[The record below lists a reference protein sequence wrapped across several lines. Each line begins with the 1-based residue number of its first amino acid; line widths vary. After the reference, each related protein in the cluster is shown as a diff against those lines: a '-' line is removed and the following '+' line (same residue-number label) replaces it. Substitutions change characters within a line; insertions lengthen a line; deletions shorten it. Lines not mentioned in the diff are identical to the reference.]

1 MESLSD
7 SEIFKG
13 LKISSGAYLHFT
25 MMGKNK
31 PKPAWKVFSICVQLE
46 TVGNINPLIWYGH
59 VEIKKNEFKII
70 IH

>member
-1 MESLSD
+1 M
-7 SEIFKG
+7 FKCE
-13 LKISSGAYLHFT
+13 KFYVNLHFT

-59 VEIKKNEFKII
+59 VEIKKNEFKINKI
-70 IH
+70 LHEKHIQKTN

>member
-1 MESLSD
+1 
-7 SEIFKG
+7 
-13 LKISSGAYLHFT
+13 

-59 VEIKKNEFKII
+59 VEIKKNEFKLVQ
-70 IH
+70 